1 MAQDRFEA
9 ALHRAI
15 VKRRAET
22 PEQREQIYAAAR
34 ESFQRTGRAT
44 EELDALGAAIKS
56 VEDTFSKPS
65 RKTAPRWTEILNP
78 WMAPVFLAGIAAGLG
93 ATYLLSI
100 TPAGT
105 NDIDDAVF
113 AQRHVERTYK
123 ENADLMPA
131 AIGYLREVT
140 DAIVARQRNDRA
152 TLAKSEKTFVGLAT
166 FDAQLAQ
173 KIPAAL
179 PRGTSVIVR
188 ANATDFK
195 VLMNW
200 TLCGVAAISNP
211 EMIDKVRTTV
221 TTVGCP
227 YFGLWTTDAAR
238 W

>member
-1 MAQDRFEA
+1 MADEQYEA
-9 ALHRAI
+9 AIRRAI
-15 VKRRAET
+15 AKRRAET

-34 ESFQRTGRAT
+34 ESFQRTGKAA
-44 EELDALGAAIKS
+44 EELDALDAAIKS

-65 RKTAPRWTEILNP
+65 HKTVRRWTEILSP
-78 WMAPVFLAGIAAGLG
+78 WMVPAFVAGIAAGLG
-93 ATYLLSI
+93 ATYALSI

-113 AQRHVERTYK
+113 AQRYFERAYK
-123 ENADLMPA
+123 EQAELMPV
-131 AIGYLREVT
+131 AIGFLREVT
-140 DAIVARQRNDRA
+140 DAVVARQRTDRA
-152 TLAKSEKTFVGLAT
+152 SLEKSQKTFISLAAL
-166 FDAQLAQ
+166 DAQLA
-173 KIPAAL
+173 KKLPPAL